1 MKIKGQNL
9 RLLVGGKYIAAAT
22 SCTLHVSMKLEDSS
36 TKDSTD
42 DWQEQEIT
50 GKSWDISTEA
60 LYTVPGTSEADA
72 NGSSAEDIL
81 DLILAAKEVEI
92 EFQRTAGEKNR
103 VPVDAAKVYSGKA
116 LPNDI
121 SIKASNRQNGT
132 FTFQAQGNGPL
143 APKAGK

>member
-9 RLLVGGKYIAAAT
+9 RLLVAGKYIAAAT
-22 SCTLHVSMKLEDSS
+22 SCTLHVSSKLEDSS

-60 LYTVPGTSEADA
+60 LYTVPDTSEADA

-103 VPVDAAKVYSGKA
+103 VPVDGAKIYTGKA

-121 SIKASNRQNGT
+121 SIKAGNKQNGT

-143 APKAGK
+143 APKVGN